1 MIDLRKKELP
11 DTIMVDGSFFKIKT
25 DFRYWIEFSERI
37 KDGTATVID
46 LSFVLEDI
54 PALTLLLNQ
63 DEFLKALYS
72 FYNNPNATPNN
83 TSADKEQV
91 VDYVLDGEYI
101 VGSFYNAY
109 HIDLTSVSMH
119 WHLFKALFVSL
130 PDDCM
135 IKKIMSYR
143 AYKKTDE
150 KYETQLQK
158 LKNIWKLPINDE
170 INEEDKKEIM
180 DEINNEFYNA

>member
-1 MIDLRKKELP
+1 MIDLRKRELP
-11 DTIMVDGSFFKIKT
+11 DTIVVDGSSFRIKT

-37 KDGTATVID
+37 KDGTATIID
-46 LSFVLEDI
+46 LSFVLDDV

-63 DEFLKALYS
+63 DEFLKALYV
-72 FYNNPNATPNN
+72 FYNNPNSTPKN
-83 TSADKEQV
+83 TGNDKEQV
-91 VDYVLDGEYI
+91 VDYILDGEYI

-109 HIDLTSVSMH
+109 HIDLTSVEMH

-135 IKKIMSYR
+135 IKKIMGYR

-158 LKNIWKLPINDE
+158 LKAIWSLPTPDE
-170 INEEDKKEIM
+170 VSQEDQKEIM